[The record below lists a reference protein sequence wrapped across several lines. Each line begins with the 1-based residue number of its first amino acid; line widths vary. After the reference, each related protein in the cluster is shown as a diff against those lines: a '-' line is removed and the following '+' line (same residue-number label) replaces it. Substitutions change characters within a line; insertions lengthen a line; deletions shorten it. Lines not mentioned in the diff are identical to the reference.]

1 MDWGFAAAG
10 GPDGAEGRIACFCM
24 VCHHCGMPYVE
35 FFPNARQENLFIG
48 MLRALVVL
56 GVPELVPADNM
67 ASVAARRDAEGRPV
81 WNREHGALVECVGF
95 STRLCKPRHPFTK
108 GKVLYAA

>member
-1 MDWGFAAAG
+1 
-10 GPDGAEGRIACFCM
+10 
-24 VCHHCGMPYVE
+24 MPYVDL
-35 FFPNARQENLFIG
+35 FPNARQENLFIG

-81 WNREHGALVECVGF
+81 WNREHEALVECVGLP
-95 STRLCKPRHPFTK
+95 TRPSEPRHPLAK